1 MDCLKIILNELK
13 SVGAVG
19 IKISFED
26 EGALLNEMI
35 SMRYLSTA
43 CGLEMSVKI
52 GGSESKRDIVDCK
65 DLCADS
71 IVAPMIES
79 QFALKK
85 FVGSIKQY
93 NYKGNIGFNLE
104 TITAYNNIDHLSS
117 QFNNIDFVTFGRVDF
132 VNSINK
138 PRDYVDSDDI
148 QNYIKTVFTLVK
160 KYNKMCY
167 LGGAISSNTAPFLT
181 SLLSLKLIDK
191 FETRYVIFNASDVPN
206 IEEAVLLAN
215 KFEVEW
221 MKYIQTKYNALSI
234 KDQERIKMIE
244 HRIINNAKNTI

>member
-1 MDCLKIILNELK
+1 MEDLKCILNELK
-13 SVGAVG
+13 LDGAVG

-35 SMRYLSTA
+35 TMRYLSA
-43 CGLEMSVKI
+43 SCGLEMSVKI

-79 QFALKK
+79 KFALKK
-85 FVGSIKQY
+85 FIESIKQY
-93 NYKGNIGFNLE
+93 DYKGKIGFNLE
-104 TITAYNNIDHLSS
+104 TMTSYSNLEYLSEL
-117 QFNNIDFVTFGRVDF
+117 FNDIHFVTFGRVDF

-138 PRDYVDSDDI
+138 SRDYVDSDDMHT
-148 QNYIKTVFTLVK
+148 YIKNVFALAK
-160 KYNKMCY
+160 KCNKMCY
-167 LGGAISSNTAPFLT
+167 LGGAISSNTAPFINN
-181 SLLSLKLIDK
+181 LLSLKLIDK
-191 FETRYVIFNASDVPN
+191 FETRYVIFNAVDVSN
-206 IEEAVLLAN
+206 IDKALLLAN

-234 KDQERIKMIE
+234 KDQNRIKMIE
-244 HRIINNAKNTI
+244 NRIMNNATKTI